1 MGLKKKLTLQG
12 SSLSSNNGGPNSVQV
27 GATAQSKL
35 QYTYSL
41 DGTPHIPNKPQ
52 PSQLDLDG
60 QKPSN
65 SYDQTAP
72 TEGLGNI

>member
-1 MGLKKKLTLQG
+1 MGLQNKLTQQG
-12 SSLSSNNGGPNSVQV
+12 SPLSSNNGGPNSVQV
-27 GATAQSKL
+27 GATDQSKL
-35 QYTYSL
+35 QYTYSIN
-41 DGTPHIPNKPQ
+41 GTPFIPNKPR

-72 TEGLGNI
+72 AEGLGNI